1 MSTGLVTHSVVSTMT
16 TLMITAGSVVA
27 ISTVYKTKQ
36 ISDHLN
42 ELAVSLVS
50 LLSFLLV

>member
-16 TLMITAGSVVA
+16 TLVTAGSVVA

-36 ISDHLN
+36 INAHLN
-42 ELAVSLVS
+42 ELAVSLIS
-50 LLSFLLV
+50 LSFLLV

>member
-16 TLMITAGSVVA
+16 TLVTAGSVVA
-27 ISTVYKTKQ
+27 INTVYKTKQ
-36 ISDHLN
+36 INAHLN
-42 ELAVSLVS
+42 ELAVSLIS